1 MRTLRNIHPGEVL
14 KEEFLEPMGIS
25 VYRLS
30 KETGLS
36 QTRLSQVI
44 RGERGVSAET
54 ALKLGKFF
62 GVPAE
67 FWMNLQ
73 TLYDIEEAQNR
84 YKKDIESI
92 QTFHDS
98 RLAGN
103 RGTSSR

>member
-36 QTRLSQVI
+36 QTRISQI
-44 RGERGVSAET
+44 IKGERSITAET
-54 ALKLGKFF
+54 ALKLGRFF
-62 GVPAE
+62 DVPAE

-73 TLYDIEEAQNR
+73 ALYDIEEAQKQ

-92 QTFHDS
+92 RTFSDFK
-98 RLAGN
+98 RAAA
-103 RGTSSR
+103 

>member
-1 MRTLRNIHPGEVL
+1 MGTLRNIHPGEVL
-14 KEEFLEPMGIS
+14 KEEFLEPMGIT

-30 KETGLS
+30 KQTGLS
-36 QTRLSQVI
+36 QTRISQIVK
-44 RGERGVSAET
+44 GERSITAET

-73 TLYDIEEAQNR
+73 ALYDIEEAQKR

-92 QTFHDS
+92 HTFSDS
-98 RLAGN
+98 KRAAA
-103 RGTSSR
+103 

>member
-1 MRTLRNIHPGEVL
+1 MRTLKNIHPGEVL
-14 KEEFLEPMGIS
+14 KEEFLGPMGIS

-36 QTRLSQVI
+36 QTRIGQII
-44 RGERGVSAET
+44 RGERSVTAET

-73 TLYDIEEAQNR
+73 ALYDIEEAQKL
-84 YKKDIESI
+84 YKKDIESMHTAREF
-92 QTFHDS
+92 QRS
-98 RLAGN
+98 AA
-103 RGTSSR
+103 

>member
-1 MRTLRNIHPGEVL
+1 MRTLRNIHPGEVI

-36 QTRLSQVI
+36 QTRISQI
-44 RGERGVSAET
+44 IKGERSITAET

-73 TLYDIEEAQNR
+73 TL
-84 YKKDIESI
+84 
-92 QTFHDS
+92 
-98 RLAGN
+98 
-103 RGTSSR
+103 

>member
-1 MRTLRNIHPGEVL
+1 MRTLKNVHPGEVL
-14 KEEFLEPMGIS
+14 KEEFLEQLGIS

-36 QTRLSQVI
+36 QTRIGQI
-44 RGERGVSAET
+44 IKGERSITAET

-73 TLYDIEEAQNR
+73 TLYDIEEAQKR
-84 YKKDIESI
+84 YRKDIESI
-92 QTFHDS
+92 HTIHELKYS
-98 RLAGN
+98 AA
-103 RGTSSR
+103 

>member
-1 MRTLRNIHPGEVL
+1 MRTLKNIHPGEVL

-30 KETGLS
+30 KETALS
-36 QTRLSQVI
+36 QTRLSQII
-44 RGERGVSAET
+44 RGERGISAET

-73 TLYDIEEAQNR
+73 TLFDIEEAQKR

-92 QTFHDS
+92 HTFHDPK
-98 RLAGN
+98 LA
-103 RGTSSR
+103 SV

>member
-73 TLYDIEEAQNR
+73 TLYDIEEAQKR

-98 RLAGN
+98 RLAVK
-103 RGTSSR
+103 

>member
-1 MRTLRNIHPGEVL
+1 
-14 KEEFLEPMGIS
+14 MGIT

-36 QTRLSQVI
+36 QTRISQI
-44 RGERGVSAET
+44 IKGERSVTAET

-73 TLYDIEEAQNR
+73 ALYDIEEAQKR

-92 QTFHDS
+92 HAFSDS
-98 RLAGN
+98 KRAAA
-103 RGTSSR
+103 

>member
-36 QTRLSQVI
+36 QTRISQIVK
-44 RGERGVSAET
+44 GERSITAET

-62 GVPAE
+62 DVPPE

-73 TLYDIEEAQNR
+73 ALYDIEEAQKR

-92 QTFHDS
+92 HTFSDS
-98 RLAGN
+98 
-103 RGTSSR
+103 